1 MGGLGR
7 VVLLGFLTVSPYVL
21 AGSGKNDNAEKVAEK
36 LEALSV
42 KEENKE
48 SEDAETKDRAEEEQ

>member
-1 MGGLGR
+1 M
-7 VVLLGFLTVSPYVL
+7 VLLGFLTVSPYVL